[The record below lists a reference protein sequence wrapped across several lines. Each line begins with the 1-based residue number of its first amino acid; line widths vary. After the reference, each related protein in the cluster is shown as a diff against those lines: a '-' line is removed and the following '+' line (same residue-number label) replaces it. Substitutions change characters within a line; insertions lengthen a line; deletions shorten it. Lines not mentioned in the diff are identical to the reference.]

1 MELTSKCV
9 FKFDSYACHS
19 FSLHKYNHLFWIGG
33 YSYSTLDIIFFSID
47 EKTLSVS
54 VSFEVNFRS
63 VEAQI
68 ILTNHNDCCY
78 VSGLKLNI

>member
-1 MELTSKCV
+1 
-9 FKFDSYACHS
+9 
-19 FSLHKYNHLFWIGG
+19 
-33 YSYSTLDIIFFSID
+33 LDIIFFSID

-68 ILTNHNDCCY
+68 ILTNHND
-78 VSGLKLNI
+78 SGQDTDPERF

>member
-1 MELTSKCV
+1 MCVQNLTPMLVTPFPFISTII
-9 FKFDSYACHS
+9 S
-19 FSLHKYNHLFWIGG
+19 FGLEV
-33 YSYSTLDIIFFSID
+33 IIFFSIN

-68 ILTNHNDCCY
+68 ILTNHNDS
-78 VSGLKLNI
+78 VQDTDPERF

>member
-1 MELTSKCV
+1 MFVQNLTLMLVTPFPFISTII
-9 FKFDSYACHS
+9 S
-19 FSLHKYNHLFWIGG
+19 FGLEVIVIQPWILF
-33 YSYSTLDIIFFSID
+33 FFSID